1 MAKTIDNNGFWDIKN
16 NPISK
21 VGVFPYLGRNI
32 SPELEPNKIYY
43 VYRPA
48 DELFDEETIKSFN
61 DTPVPLVDEHE
72 MIGKGFTP
80 AEEKGI
86 EGVVSNVRRD
96 GDKLIGDISIYSEKM
111 KQRIES
117 GKKDL
122 SMGYFCSYEL
132 ADGDYNGEH
141 YDAIQRNIRAN
152 HVAVVDNGRCG
163 SDVCVYDSFSV
174 DADFVES
181 DLPRKKDE
189 DVSDTVIEN
198 EIKEDTVR
206 DGGCVASKDDAVNQS
221 DIKEKL
227 MIDKDKI
234 AVLKEL
240 VAMLESGIEQSADE
254 IEIKEDEEQKVKD
267 GDLVI
272 KHDDDDD
279 NSENEIKEEE
289 KENVNLDEVVEK
301 KINEVMDSVDFF
313 NAIEKKQELISKVRP
328 LIGDFNYSK
337 MNNKQIA
344 KYACDKLDL
353 EATEKTAEDVLNC
366 YLKIKPVSKVFAS
379 DEVSEVSTSIIDK
392 YLKGE

>member
-21 VGVFPYLGRNI
+21 IGVFPYLGRNI

-48 DELFDEETIKSFN
+48 DELFNEETIKSFN

-86 EGVVSNVRRD
+86 EGVVSNVRRE

-181 DLPRKKDE
+181 DLPHKKDE

-313 NAIEKKQELISKVRP
+313 NAIEKSK
-328 LIGDFNYSK
+328 N
-337 MNNKQIA
+337 
-344 KYACDKLDL
+344 
-353 EATEKTAEDVLNC
+353 
-366 YLKIKPVSKVFAS
+366 
-379 DEVSEVSTSIIDK
+379 
-392 YLKGE
+392 